1 MMRLRA
7 LFLPLLLAALGVR
20 TPLTAQRSQ
29 PAKAQLTSVE
39 ERAALHASP
48 DWKLVEPH
56 LADPATASAAQLELQ
71 GDVLRARRFPEDALD
86 YYGYAIARG
95 GDVSVLLKKMGVVR
109 LELQQA
115 PLARSMFLRCV
126 RAHKNDPEAWNDLAA
141 TDYVLGAYATAIS
154 EYKHAVRL
162 DKSSA
167 VMHSNLGMAYFANKD
182 TDRAR
187 AQFALALRLDPKIM
201 ESRDEG
207 GVTAHI
213 LATKDF
219 AGLCFEMAIMFAQQ
233 QKPQAMR
240 LWLSKASER
249 GYDVREGM
257 RDNAVFHPYLK
268 DPQIV
273 MMLQNT
279 SRMHKG
285 VALADVPE
293 TPAPDK
299 VD

>member
-1 MMRLRA
+1 MRLRA
-7 LFLPLLLAALGVR
+7 LFFSLLPAVLAV
-20 TPLTAQRSQ
+20 PLTAQGHQ
-29 PAKAQLTSVE
+29 PAAAQLTSVE

-56 LADPATASAAQLELQ
+56 LADPATASADQLEMQ

-86 YYGYAIARG
+86 YYGYAMARG
-95 GDVSVLLKKMGVVR
+95 SNVSVLLKKMGVVR

-115 PLARSMFLRCV
+115 PLARSMFVRCV
-126 RAHKNDPEAWNDLAA
+126 RAHKNDAEAWNDLAA
-141 TDYVLGAYATAIS
+141 TDYVMGAYPAAIA

-162 DKSSA
+162 NKKSA
-167 VMHSNLGMAYFANKD
+167 VMHSNLGMAYFSNKD
-182 TDRAR
+182 PDSAR
-187 AQFALALRLDPKIM
+187 AEFAAALRLDPKIM

-207 GVTAHI
+207 GITAHV
-213 LATKDF
+213 LAARDF
-219 AGLCFEMAIMFAQQ
+219 AGLCFEMARMFAQQ
-233 QKPQAMR
+233 QRPEAMR

-257 RDNAVFHPYLK
+257 KENAVFHPYLK
-268 DPQIV
+268 DPQIQ

-279 SRMHKG
+279 ARMRKG
-285 VALADVPE
+285 SVALMD
-293 TPAPDK
+293 APDVATPSK

>member
-1 MMRLRA
+1 
-7 LFLPLLLAALGVR
+7 
-20 TPLTAQRSQ
+20 
-29 PAKAQLTSVE
+29 VE

-109 LELQQA
+109 LELQQV

-126 RAHKNDPEAWNDLAA
+126 RAHKNDAEAWNDLAA
-141 TDYVLGAYATAIS
+141 ADYVMGSYGSAIG

-162 DKSSA
+162 NRNSA

-182 TDRAR
+182 ADAAR
-187 AQFALALRLDPKIM
+187 TQFALALRLDPKVLEI
-201 ESRDEG
+201 RDEG
-207 GVTAHI
+207 GITAHV

-219 AGLCFEMAIMFAQQ
+219 AGLCFEMARMFAQQ
-233 QKPQAMR
+233 QQPQAMR

-257 RDNAVFHPYLK
+257 RENAVFHPYLK
-268 DPQIV
+268 DPQILV
-273 MMLQNT
+273 MLQNT

-285 VALADVPE
+285 SVALVDVPE
-293 TPAPDK
+293 ASAPNR

>member
-1 MMRLRA
+1 MRLRA
-7 LFLPLLLAALGVR
+7 LLFLLLPATLGVR
-20 TPLTAQRSQ
+20 AALTAQQSQ
-29 PAKAQLTSVE
+29 PAKAPLTSVE
-39 ERAALHASP
+39 ERAALHASA

-86 YYGYAIARG
+86 YYGYAMARG
-95 GDVSVLLKKMGVVR
+95 GNVSVLLKKMGVVR
-109 LELQQA
+109 LELQQPA
-115 PLARSMFLRCV
+115 VARSMFLRCV
-126 RAHKNDPEAWNDLAA
+126 RARKNDAESWNDLAA
-141 TDYVLGAYATAIS
+141 TDYVMGAYASAIG
-154 EYKHAVRL
+154 EYKRAVRL
-162 DKSSA
+162 DKNSA

-182 TDRAR
+182 ADSAR
-187 AQFALALRLDPKIM
+187 TQFAIALRLDPKIL

-207 GVTAHI
+207 GVTAHV

-219 AGLCFEMAIMFAQQ
+219 AGLCFEMARMFAQQ
-233 QKPQAMR
+233 QQPQPMR

-273 MMLQNT
+273 VMLQNT

-285 VALADVPE
+285 SVALADVPD
-293 TPAPDK
+293 APTQK
-299 VD
+299 TTN